1 LVLRPNVD
9 LDRARSLLIQFGSEL
24 RNLLLSSFEARM
36 ERLDQCVAVVL
47 VRDRF
52 GPGLGLRR
60 DLLYR
65 FYRLRGRRGLRLR
78 REREFRHGRHFL
90 HGFDS
95 DGLRHGR
102 RDLCGL
108 GDRRP

>member
-1 LVLRPNVD
+1 VD

-24 RNLLLSSFEARM
+24 RNLLLPSFEARM
-36 ERLDQCVAVVL
+36 EGLDQCVAIVV

-60 DLLYR
+60 GLLHR

-78 REREFRHGRHFL
+78 QEREFRQRRHFL

-95 DGLRHGR
+95 PGLRHGR

-108 GDRRP
+108 RDRRL